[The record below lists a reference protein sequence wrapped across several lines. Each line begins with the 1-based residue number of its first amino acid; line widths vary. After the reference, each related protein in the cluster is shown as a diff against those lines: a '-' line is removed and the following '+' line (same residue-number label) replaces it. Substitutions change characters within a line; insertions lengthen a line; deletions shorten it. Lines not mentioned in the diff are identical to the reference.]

1 MAVRCA
7 QPTATVK
14 ERIGTAASGNL
25 LKSSLMFSGV
35 EHVAIASQNPR
46 HLAEWYVNHLE
57 FRQIYEFDGNYFVK
71 AMNGSILEIIPAQH
85 PRTPQDMYDPGIR
98 HMAIT
103 VSDFDS
109 AYRSLQ
115 AKQIS
120 FVNEPF
126 STPQGNRVVFFTD
139 CEGNLLHLIQRAQPL
154 PE

>member
-1 MAVRCA
+1 
-7 QPTATVK
+7 
-14 ERIGTAASGNL
+14 
-25 LKSSLMFSGV
+25 MFSGV

-46 HLAEWYVNHLE
+46 HLAQWYVNYLE

-71 AMNGSILEIIPAQH
+71 ATNGSILEIIPAKKTAGFSWGMQ
-85 PRTPQDMYDPGIR
+85 DPGLR
-98 HMAIT
+98 HLAIT
-103 VSDFDS
+103 VTDFDS
-109 AYRSLQ
+109 AYKSLQ
-115 AKQIS
+115 SKQIS